1 MIKNKVQNIKIIFKT
16 YLKILKTF
24 ANRLL
29 FYKTSYNNFK
39 ILFSKQYFLK
49 LFFKTV
55 IKYDLRNT

>member
-24 ANRLL
+24 SNKLL

-39 ILFSKQYFLK
+39 NLFSKQYFLK

>member
-16 YLKILKTF
+16 YFKILKTF